1 MMNRPNKLGEKAFL
15 FIVSSALAELGVR
28 NSAELDEVL
37 SGLKLHTHNLQYWLP
52 ETEKGAFSEAE
63 RLYATLVKE
72 IEFISAKYA
81 SMTSEEWNEGIVRRQ
96 FRKDLFDSLD

>member
-28 NSAELDEVL
+28 NSVELDEVL

-52 ETEKGAFSEAE
+52 ETE
-63 RLYATLVKE
+63 
-72 IEFISAKYA
+72 
-81 SMTSEEWNEGIVRRQ
+81 
-96 FRKDLFDSLD
+96 